1 LWHSAT
7 VGAVPEPLTPVTLEG
22 RHVRLEPLDPSH
34 AEGLA
39 AAAAIDRSTFSL
51 TWVPD
56 GVEAMRS
63 YIDTLLV
70 DRNNAEVLPFAQRRV
85 DTGELVGCTRYLDP
99 HWWRGRTGIAEVEI
113 GGTWLASNAQRSGIN
128 TEAKL
133 LLLTHAF
140 EQLGVWRVA
149 ICTDARNQQSRDAI
163 LRIGATFE
171 GILRNH
177 RLRYDSIEP
186 QPRQSAMYSVISE
199 EWPEVK
205 IGLRDRLAAR
215 P

>member
-1 LWHSAT
+1 M
-7 VGAVPEPLTPVTLEG
+7 PEPLTSVTLEG
-22 RHVRLEPLDPSH
+22 RLVRLEPLDPSH

-39 AAAAIDRSTFSL
+39 AAAAIDRSSFSL
-51 TWVPD
+51 TPVPD
-56 GVEAMRS
+56 GVEAMRA
-63 YIDTLLV
+63 YIDNLLA
-70 DRNNAEVLPFAQRRV
+70 DRDDAEVLPFAQRRL
-85 DTGELVGCTRYLDP
+85 DTGELAGCTRYLDL
-99 HWWRGRTGIAEVEI
+99 HWWRGRDEIAEIEI
-113 GGTWLASNAQRSGIN
+113 GGTWLASNAQRTGIN

-177 RLRYDSIEP
+177 RVRYDSIGT
-186 QPRQSAMYSVISE
+186 QPRQSAMYSVTNE
-199 EWPEVK
+199 EWPGVRD
-205 IGLRDRLAAR
+205 GLRDRLAAR